1 MMLGVSAAT
10 RLSTS
15 VDFVEEFAAAAE
27 RLAVAVAWSDL
38 RARVPACPSWTT
50 YDLVVHVGNVHA
62 WAATIVETGRS
73 AVEQNDEPAHA
84 RPRTVS
90 AWYAAKAEDL
100 YQVLRAADPAAPC
113 WNFAF
118 GAGTAS
124 FWPRRQLHET
134 TIHHVDLEQTVGREK
149 PVDAAVARDGV
160 DEVLGVFLHRMH
172 QRGHP
177 AQLNQPL
184 ALTATDTGDTW
195 VVAPQPRSG
204 STPMVPAQAV
214 GTLAETVPS
223 LPPSIEHRTSSG
235 AHVADRVEAR
245 ADVLYRLLW
254 KRLAV
259 ADADVRIAG
268 DEARVRGFLAS
279 RLVP

>member
-1 MMLGVSAAT
+1 MNAAT

-38 RARVPACPSWTT
+38 RARVPACPTWST
-50 YDLVVHVGNVHA
+50 YDLVTYVGNVHA

-73 AVEQNDEPAHA
+73 AAEQNDEPAHA

-90 AWYAAKAEDL
+90 AWYAGKAEDL
-100 YQVLRAADPAAPC
+100 YEVLRAADPAAPC

-118 GAGTAS
+118 GAGTAA

-134 TIHHVDLEQTVGREK
+134 TIHHLDLEQTLGRETTI
-149 PVDAAVARDGV
+149 DTAVARDGV
-160 DEVLGVFLHRMH
+160 DEVLRVFLHRMH
-172 QRGHP
+172 QRGRP
-177 AQLNQPL
+177 AQLEQPL
-184 ALTATDTGDTW
+184 AVTASDTGDTW

-214 GTLAETVPS
+214 GTAAETVPS
-223 LPPSIEHRTSSG
+223 LPPSVEHRTSPVG
-235 AHVADRVEAR
+235 HVEDRVEAP
-245 ADVLYRLLW
+245 AGALYRMLW
-254 KRLAV
+254 KRLAPE
-259 ADADVRIAG
+259 DAGLRISG
-268 DEARVRGFLAS
+268 DESRVRGFLGSA
-279 RLVP
+279 LVP

>member
-1 MMLGVSAAT
+1 VSAAT
-10 RLSTS
+10 RLSTT
-15 VDFVEEFAAAAE
+15 VDFVEEYAAVAE

-38 RARVPACPSWTT
+38 RARVPACPPWKT

-62 WAATIVETGRS
+62 WAATIVETGRT
-73 AVEQNDEPAHA
+73 AAEQNDEPSHA

-124 FWPRRQLHET
+124 FWQRRQLHET
-134 TIHHVDLEQTVGREK
+134 TIHHLDLEQTLGRET
-149 PVDAAVARDGV
+149 PIDTAVARDGV

-177 AQLNQPL
+177 AQLEQPL

-214 GTLAETVPS
+214 GTAAETVPS
-223 LPPSIEHRTSSG
+223 LPPSVERRASPV
-235 AHVADRVEAR
+235 AHVADRVEAP

-254 KRLAV
+254 KRLAL
-259 ADADVRIAG
+259 DESGVRISG
-268 DEARVRGFLAS
+268 DEGRVRGFLTS
-279 RLVP
+279 RLVA